1 MVDILTMQQTCKCMG
16 LASLRW
22 LFASVLLTVTRGN
35 NFSGHN
41 QERPRCQPGRL
52 FWVHNKVALF
62 WKTLQQRKNKE
73 NKEKWMAKDLFY
85 SVCVCVCDT
94 MLLFL
99 LGFYCP
105 LGSPAPVPCPK
116 GTYGPHAGAVSMDS
130 CLKCPAHHYCPRPGL
145 YSPLSCG
152 PVAQQPVPGQ
162 DTCICPEEGQSF
174 QVLFTGL
181 FCWSVFHMIEGST
194 WVFV

>member
-1 MVDILTMQQTCKCMG
+1 MQQTCKCMG
-16 LASLRW
+16 LASLQW
-22 LFASVLLTVTRGN
+22 LFASVLLTVARGN

-41 QERPRCQPGRL
+41 LERPRCQPGRL

-62 WKTLQQRKNKE
+62 WKTSGKMDDKR
-73 NKEKWMAKDLFY
+73 FFI
-85 SVCVCVCDT
+85 VCVCDT
-94 MLLFL
+94 ILLFL

-105 LGSPAPVPCPK
+105 LGSPTPVPCPK
-116 GTYGPHAGAVSMDS
+116 GTYGPHAGAVSMNS

-145 YSPLSCG
+145 YSPLPCG

-162 DTCICPEEGQSF
+162 ETCNCPEEGQCF
-174 QVLFTGL
+174 QVLFTSL

-194 WVFV
+194 RLFVQIVG